1 MVRDTKYFTDLS
13 REYTNERLIMLSE
26 KTGRDI
32 DIETSPQGWG
42 IFKTYHFAVTIDGK
56 VMFEDYD
63 FHSVA
68 KYVKGLFDS
77 FRIKKVEK

>member
-1 MVRDTKYFTDLS
+1 MERNTEYFTDLS
-13 REYTNERLIMLSE
+13 FEYTNERLNILSE
-26 KTGRDI
+26 KTGRDL
-32 DIETSPQGWG
+32 DIETSPVGWG
-42 IFKTYHFAVTIDGK
+42 IFKSYHYSVTIDGK

-77 FRIKKVEK
+77 FRIKKVEV